1 MILELNNPKFNFTM
15 IKGITFSVTAS
26 ILFGVLYYLSTH
38 LKPLSGEEIY
48 GFRMWV
54 SMPFV
59 ISALFIFKKTDEF
72 NRYLKRLKQHPHL
85 ILVLLTTTAVTGSQ
99 MWLFLYAPNNGYA
112 IDVSIGY
119 LLMPIAM
126 VAVGRFLFNET
137 LSLLKI
143 ISIISA
149 SVGVF
154 ITLITAGSLSW
165 ATLMV
170 LIGYPVYFSLRKHFD
185 MSHLSSFVCEIILML
200 PIATY
205 FMLNTDMQFVTGN
218 NPNFYFW
225 LVLLGIVSGTALIGY
240 IMASSLVPINVLGLL
255 SYIEP
260 LAMLIVAFI
269 IGEVLD
275 QSSYILMACLTLSIC
290 LLVLDGI
297 IAIRKQR
304 RGI

>member
-1 MILELNNPKFNFTM
+1 MIFELNNPKFNFVM

-54 SMPFV
+54 SLPFV

-72 NRYLKRLKQHPHL
+72 KQYLQRLKQHPHL
-85 ILVLLTTTAVTGSQ
+85 ILVLLITTAVTGSQ

-205 FMLNTDMQFVTGN
+205 FMLNTDMQFVTEN

-225 LVLLGIVSGTALIGY
+225 LVLLGIVSGTALISY
-240 IMASSLVPINVLGLL
+240 IIASSLVPINVLGLL

-260 LAMLIVAFI
+260 ASMLLVAFI

-275 QSSYILMACLTLSIC
+275 QSSYILMGCLIISI
-290 LLVLDGI
+290 LLLMFDGI

>member
-1 MILELNNPKFNFTM
+1 MIFELNNPKFNFVM

-54 SMPFV
+54 SLPFV

-72 NRYLKRLKQHPHL
+72 KQYLQRLKQHPHL
-85 ILVLLTTTAVTGSQ
+85 ILVLLITTAVTGSQ

-205 FMLNTDMQFVTGN
+205 FMLNTDMQFVTEN

-225 LVLLGIVSGTALIGY
+225 LVL
-240 IMASSLVPINVLGLL
+240 
-255 SYIEP
+255 
-260 LAMLIVAFI
+260 
-269 IGEVLD
+269 
-275 QSSYILMACLTLSIC
+275 
-290 LLVLDGI
+290 
-297 IAIRKQR
+297 
-304 RGI
+304 

>member
-1 MILELNNPKFNFTM
+1 
-15 IKGITFSVTAS
+15 
-26 ILFGVLYYLSTH
+26 
-38 LKPLSGEEIY
+38 
-48 GFRMWV
+48 
-54 SMPFV
+54 
-59 ISALFIFKKTDEF
+59 
-72 NRYLKRLKQHPHL
+72 
-85 ILVLLTTTAVTGSQ
+85 
-99 MWLFLYAPNNGYA
+99 LFLYAPNNGYA

-119 LLMPIAM
+119 LLMPSAL
-126 VAVGRFLFNET
+126 VAVGRFLFKET

-154 ITLITAGSLSW
+154 ITLMTAGSLSW
-165 ATLMV
+165 ATSMV

-205 FMLNTDMQFVTGN
+205 FMLNTDMQFVTEN

-275 QSSYILMACLTLSIC
+275 QSSYILMVCLMLSIC

-304 RGI
+304 RGE

>member
-1 MILELNNPKFNFTM
+1 M

-48 GFRMWV
+48 GFRIWV
-54 SMPFV
+54 SLPFV

-72 NRYLKRLKQHPHL
+72 KQYLQRLKQNPHL

-149 SVGVF
+149 SVGVL
-154 ITLITAGSLSW
+154 ITLMTTGSLSW

-205 FMLNTDMQFVTGN
+205 FMLNTDMQFVTEN

-275 QSSYILMACLTLSIC
+275 QSSYILMACLMLSIC

-304 RGI
+304 RGE

>member
-1 MILELNNPKFNFTM
+1 M

-54 SMPFV
+54 SLPFV
-59 ISALFIFKKTDEF
+59 ISALFIFKKNDEF

-85 ILVLLTTTAVTGSQ
+85 ILVLLTTTAVTGLQ

-119 LLMPIAM
+119 LLMPIVM

-154 ITLITAGSLSW
+154 ITLMTAGSLSW
-165 ATLMV
+165 ATSMV

-205 FMLNTDMQFVTGN
+205 FMLNTDMQFVTEN

-275 QSSYILMACLTLSIC
+275 QSSYILMVCLMLSIC

-304 RGI
+304 RGE

>member
-1 MILELNNPKFNFTM
+1 
-15 IKGITFSVTAS
+15 
-26 ILFGVLYYLSTH
+26 
-38 LKPLSGEEIY
+38 
-48 GFRMWV
+48 
-54 SMPFV
+54 
-59 ISALFIFKKTDEF
+59 KKNDEF

-205 FMLNTDMQFVTGN
+205 FMLNTDMQFVTEN

-275 QSSYILMACLTLSIC
+275 QSSYILMAC
-290 LLVLDGI
+290 
-297 IAIRKQR
+297 
-304 RGI
+304 

>member
-1 MILELNNPKFNFTM
+1 M
-15 IKGITFSVTAS
+15 IKGTTFSVTAS

-54 SMPFV
+54 SLPFV

-85 ILVLLTTTAVTGSQ
+85 ILVLLTTTAVTGLQ

-205 FMLNTDMQFVTGN
+205 FMLNTDMQFVTEN

-275 QSSYILMACLTLSIC
+275 QSSYILMACLMLSIC

-297 IAIRKQR
+297 ITIRKQR
-304 RGI
+304 RRE

>member
-1 MILELNNPKFNFTM
+1 M
-15 IKGITFSVTAS
+15 IKGTTFSVTAS

-54 SMPFV
+54 SLPFV
-59 ISALFIFKKTDEF
+59 ISALFIFKKNDEF

-119 LLMPIAM
+119 LLMPIVM

-205 FMLNTDMQFVTGN
+205 FMLNTDMQFVTEN

-275 QSSYILMACLTLSIC
+275 QSSYILMACLMLSIC

-297 IAIRKQR
+297 ITIRKQR
-304 RGI
+304 RRE

>member
-1 MILELNNPKFNFTM
+1 M

-54 SMPFV
+54 SLPFV
-59 ISALFIFKKTDEF
+59 ISALFIFKKNDEF

-85 ILVLLTTTAVTGSQ
+85 ILVLLTTTAVTGLQ

-119 LLMPIAM
+119 LLMPIVM

-154 ITLITAGSLSW
+154 ITLMTAGSLSW

-205 FMLNTDMQFVTGN
+205 FMLNTDMQFVTEN

-260 LAMLIVAFI
+260 LAMLMVAFI

-275 QSSYILMACLTLSIC
+275 QSSYILMACLMLSIC

-304 RGI
+304 RGE

>member
-1 MILELNNPKFNFTM
+1 M

-54 SMPFV
+54 SLPFV

-85 ILVLLTTTAVTGSQ
+85 ILVLLTTTAVTGLQ

-205 FMLNTDMQFVTGN
+205 FMLNTDMQFVTEN

-275 QSSYILMACLTLSIC
+275 QSSYILMACLMLSIC

-297 IAIRKQR
+297 IAIRKQHQ
-304 RGI
+304 GE

>member
-1 MILELNNPKFNFTM
+1 M

-54 SMPFV
+54 SLPFV

-72 NRYLKRLKQHPHL
+72 KRYLKRLKQHPHL

-205 FMLNTDMQFVTGN
+205 FMLNTDMQFVTEN

-225 LVLLGIVSGTALIGY
+225 LVLLGIVSGTALISY
-240 IMASSLVPINVLGLL
+240 IIASSLVPINVLGLL

-275 QSSYILMACLTLSIC
+275 QSSYILMVCLTLSIC
-290 LLVLDGI
+290 LLILDGI

-304 RGI
+304 RGE

>member
-1 MILELNNPKFNFTM
+1 MSLRAMFLM

-48 GFRMWV
+48 GFRIWV
-54 SMPFV
+54 SLPFV

-126 VAVGRFLFNET
+126 VTVGRFLFNET

-149 SVGVF
+149 SVGVL
-154 ITLITAGSLSW
+154 ITLMTAGSLSW

-205 FMLNTDMQFVTGN
+205 FMLNTDMQFVTEN

-260 LAMLIVAFI
+260 LAMLMVAFI

-275 QSSYILMACLTLSIC
+275 QSSYILMVCLMLSIC

-304 RGI
+304 RGE

>member
-1 MILELNNPKFNFTM
+1 MIFELNNPKFNFTM

-54 SMPFV
+54 SLPFV
-59 ISALFIFKKTDEF
+59 ISALFIFKKNDEF

-154 ITLITAGSLSW
+154 ITLMTAGSLSW
-165 ATLMV
+165 ATSMV

-205 FMLNTDMQFVTGN
+205 FMLNTDMQFVTEN

-275 QSSYILMACLTLSIC
+275 QSSYILMVCLMLSIC

-304 RGI
+304 RGE

>member
-1 MILELNNPKFNFTM
+1 M

-26 ILFGVLYYLSTH
+26 ILFGVLYYLSTN

-48 GFRMWV
+48 GFRIWV
-54 SMPFV
+54 SLPFV

-72 NRYLKRLKQHPHL
+72 KQYLQRLKQNPHL

-149 SVGVF
+149 SVGVL
-154 ITLITAGSLSW
+154 ITLMTTGSLSW

-205 FMLNTDMQFVTGN
+205 FMLNTDMQFVTEN

-275 QSSYILMACLTLSIC
+275 QSSYILMACLMLSIC

-304 RGI
+304 RGE

>member
-1 MILELNNPKFNFTM
+1 M

-54 SMPFV
+54 SLPFV

-85 ILVLLTTTAVTGSQ
+85 ILVLLTTTAVTGLQ

-205 FMLNTDMQFVTGN
+205 FMLNTDMQFVTEN

-275 QSSYILMACLTLSIC
+275 QSSYILMACLMLSIC

-297 IAIRKQR
+297 ITIRKQH
-304 RGI
+304 RGE

>member
-1 MILELNNPKFNFTM
+1 M

-54 SMPFV
+54 SLPFV

-85 ILVLLTTTAVTGSQ
+85 ILVLLTTTAVTGLQ

-205 FMLNTDMQFVTGN
+205 FMLNTDMQFVTEN

-275 QSSYILMACLTLSIC
+275 QSSYILMACLMLSIC

-297 IAIRKQR
+297 ITIRKQR
-304 RGI
+304 RRE

>member
-1 MILELNNPKFNFTM
+1 M

-54 SMPFV
+54 SLPFV
-59 ISALFIFKKTDEF
+59 ISALFIFKKNDEF

-85 ILVLLTTTAVTGSQ
+85 ILVLLTTTAVTGLQ

-205 FMLNTDMQFVTGN
+205 FMLNTDMQFVTEN

-275 QSSYILMACLTLSIC
+275 QSSYILMACLMLSIC

-297 IAIRKQR
+297 ITIRKQR
-304 RGI
+304 RRE